1 MNDFVA
7 RVYSFI
13 YSIFDS
19 ILNTIND
26 SSYTI
31 FLDKQILGGTLLNI
45 GLTWKE
51 LFLYV
56 TTWFFIGLFIYLIFK
71 IVYGAIKLICL
82 R

>member
-1 MNDFVA
+1 MTDFIT

-19 ILNTIND
+19 VLNVVND
-26 SSYTI
+26 SSYST
-31 FLDKQILGGTLLNI
+31 FLDKQILGGTLLNV

-56 TTWFFIGLFIYLIFK
+56 STWFFIALFIYLIFK
-71 IVYGAIKLICL
+71 IAFEAIKLVCL